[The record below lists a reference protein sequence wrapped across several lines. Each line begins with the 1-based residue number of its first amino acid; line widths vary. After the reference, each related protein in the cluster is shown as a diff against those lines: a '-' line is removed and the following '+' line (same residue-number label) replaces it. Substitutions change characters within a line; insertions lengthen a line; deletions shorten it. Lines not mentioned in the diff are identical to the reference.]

1 MENFE
6 KKMKNEKPKAV
17 FFIIF
22 IIKVGTMRPPP
33 FGPNTSSSSSTS
45 SISSSSSS
53 SSSSRRQRRSGG
65 GAIALLATVTA
76 VSLGIYHVH
85 WEQRDEKEKLR
96 DGVRRDKIRM
106 EKKLLRVVDD
116 AVSNNAKDE
125 KK

>member
-1 MENFE
+1 
-6 KKMKNEKPKAV
+6 
-17 FFIIF
+17 
-22 IIKVGTMRPPP
+22 MRPPP
-33 FGPNTSSSSSTS
+33 FGPNSSSSS
-45 SISSSSSS
+45 SISSISSS

-116 AVSNNAKDE
+116 VSNNAKDE

>member
-1 MENFE
+1 MEKMENFE
-6 KKMKNEKPKAV
+6 KKMKNEKPKA
-17 FFIIF
+17 FFSSF
-22 IIKVGTMRPPP
+22 LSKVGTMRPPP
-33 FGPNTSSSSSTS
+33 FGPNTSSSSTS
-45 SISSSSSS
+45 SISSSSS

>member
-1 MENFE
+1 M
-6 KKMKNEKPKAV
+6 
-17 FFIIF
+17 
-22 IIKVGTMRPPP
+22 
-33 FGPNTSSSSSTS
+33 
-45 SISSSSSS
+45 
-53 SSSSRRQRRSGG
+53 
-65 GAIALLATVTA
+65 LATVTA

-116 AVSNNAKDE
+116 VSNNAKDE

>member
-1 MENFE
+1 MEKMEKFE
-6 KKMKNEKPKAV
+6 KKMKNEKPKA
-17 FFIIF
+17 FFSSF
-22 IIKVGTMRPPP
+22 LSKVGTMRPPP
-33 FGPNTSSSSSTS
+33 FGPNTSSSSTS
-45 SISSSSSS
+45 SISSS

>member
-1 MENFE
+1 
-6 KKMKNEKPKAV
+6 
-17 FFIIF
+17 
-22 IIKVGTMRPPP
+22 
-33 FGPNTSSSSSTS
+33 
-45 SISSSSSS
+45 
-53 SSSSRRQRRSGG
+53 
-65 GAIALLATVTA
+65 LLATVTA

-116 AVSNNAKDE
+116 VSNAKDE

>member
-1 MENFE
+1 MLFE
-6 KKMKNEKPKAV
+6 T
-17 FFIIF
+17 F
-22 IIKVGTMRPPP
+22 IKVATMRPPP
-33 FGPNTSSSSSTS
+33 FGPNSSSSSIS
-45 SISSSSSS
+45 SISS

-116 AVSNNAKDE
+116 VSNNAKDE

>member
-1 MENFE
+1 
-6 KKMKNEKPKAV
+6 MKNEKPKA
-17 FFIIF
+17 FFSSVLS
-22 IIKVGTMRPPP
+22 KVGTMRPPP
-33 FGPNTSSSSSTS
+33 FGPNTSSSSTS
-45 SISSSSSS
+45 SISSSSS

>member
-1 MENFE
+1 MTKKTEENRVVVVDDNFCFLR
-6 KKMKNEKPKAV
+6 PT
-17 FFIIF
+17 
-22 IIKVGTMRPPP
+22 IKVATLMRPPP
-33 FGPNTSSSSSTS
+33 FGPNSSSSSTS
-45 SISSSSSS
+45 SISSI

-116 AVSNNAKDE
+116 VSNNAKDE

>member
-1 MENFE
+1 MKKMEKFE
-6 KKMKNEKPKAV
+6 KKMKNEKPKA
-17 FFIIF
+17 FFSSF
-22 IIKVGTMRPPP
+22 LSKVGTMRPPP
-33 FGPNTSSSSSTS
+33 FGPNTSSSSTS
-45 SISSSSSS
+45 SISSS

-116 AVSNNAKDE
+116 VSNNAKDE

>member
-1 MENFE
+1 MLFE
-6 KKMKNEKPKAV
+6 T
-17 FFIIF
+17 
-22 IIKVGTMRPPP
+22 IKVATMSRPPP
-33 FGPNTSSSSSTS
+33 FGPNSSSSSTS
-45 SISSSSSS
+45 SISSS

-116 AVSNNAKDE
+116 VSNNAKDE